1 MGQITFDWD
10 GNCWESVPVTFFPTG
25 FEQAKYY
32 HRYDLPEIEKTLL
45 SQKLVVDPN
54 DISYLTSHLKK
65 LPVDARKY
73 LMWASCFG
81 AT

>member
-1 MGQITFDWD
+1 MAIAGSQFQPLLLQLAL
-10 GNCWESVPVTFFPTG
+10 N
-25 FEQAKYY
+25 KLYY
-32 HRYDLPEIEKTLL
+32 HRYDLPEIEKILL

-54 DISYLTSHLKK
+54 DISYLTSHLRK
-65 LPVDARKY
+65 LSVDARKY

>member
-1 MGQITFDWD
+1 MVIVGSQFQPLVFRL
-10 GNCWESVPVTFFPTG
+10 SS
-25 FEQAKYY
+25 EQVYY
-32 HRYDLPEIEKTLL
+32 RRYDLPEIEKILL

-54 DISYLTSHLKK
+54 DISYLMAHLRK
-65 LPVDARKY
+65 LSVDARKY

>member
-1 MGQITFDWD
+1 MRQITFDWD
-10 GNCWESVPVTFFPTG
+10 GNSWQLVPTTLFSTNFK
-25 FEQAKYY
+25 QAQNY
-32 HRYDLPEIEKTLL
+32 HRYNLPEIEKILL

-54 DISYLTSHLKK
+54 DISYLMSHLKK
-65 LPVDARKY
+65 LPVDARKF

>member
-1 MGQITFDWD
+1 MRQITFDWD
-10 GNCWESVPVTFFPTG
+10 GNCWQLVQTFFFSTEAQN
-25 FEQAKYY
+25 FY
-32 HRYDLPEIEKTLL
+32 RYDLPEIEKILL

-65 LPVDARKY
+65 LPIDARKF
-73 LMWASCFG
+73 LVWASCFG

>member
-1 MGQITFDWD
+1 MHYQ
-10 GNCWESVPVTFFPTG
+10 
-25 FEQAKYY
+25 
-32 HRYDLPEIEKTLL
+32 RYDLPEIEKTLL

-54 DISYLTSHLKK
+54 DISYLMSHLRK

-73 LMWASCFG
+73 LVWASCFG

>member
-1 MGQITFDWD
+1 MAIVGSQFQSLLFRPAL
-10 GNCWESVPVTFFPTG
+10 NKFYF
-25 FEQAKYY
+25 
-32 HRYDLPEIEKTLL
+32 HRYDLPEIEKIFL

-65 LPVDARKY
+65 LSIDARKY
-73 LMWASCFG
+73 IMWASCFG

>member
-1 MGQITFDWD
+1 MRQITFDWD
-10 GNCWESVPVTFFPTG
+10 GNCWQLVPTTLLPTG
-25 FEQAKYY
+25 FESAQNC
-32 HRYDLPEIEKTLL
+32 HRYEFPEIEKMLL

-65 LPVDARKY
+65 LPVDARKF
-73 LMWASCFG
+73 LVWASCFG